1 MPACKAVN
9 CSPCISQE
17 KNDMA
22 DPRIHHDLD
31 KFVTR
36 MVKAAK
42 VSLKPLLLFN
52 CMSRSLRRRSS

>member
-1 MPACKAVN
+1 
-9 CSPCISQE
+9 
-17 KNDMA
+17 MA